1 MTQRRTSV
9 VDFGLGFL
17 PGTAKAA
24 SRGPEAAAAVPL
36 RLVIVTMDTH
46 LASSVARARVVLARE
61 WPGLQLALHAAS
73 EFAGDPQATQR
84 CRDDIAQADIVI
96 AGMLFMEDHFLP
108 ILPDLQA
115 RRDRCDAM
123 ICIASASEVVKLTR
137 AGAFDMSKP
146 ASGPMAL
153 LKKLRGKT
161 SSQGKPATGGAAQM
175 KMLRRL
181 PQMLRFIPGTAQDV
195 RAYFLTMQ
203 YWLGG
208 SDENVLN
215 MVRFVIDRYA
225 DGPRRALRGSVK
237 VPLPVDY
244 PEVGVYH
251 PRMPGRLSE
260 DAAALPL
267 PARVAAGGPKPQAPA
282 SFPGQ
287 GAGPAPR
294 GTVGLLLL
302 RSYLLGGNA
311 RHYDG
316 VITALEARGLKVVPA
331 FAAGLDS
338 RPAIER
344 FFIRDGRV
352 TVDAVVSLTGFSL
365 VGGPAY
371 NDAKAAEDILAQLD
385 VPYLAAHPVEFQTLD
400 QWGSSERGLLPVE
413 STIMVAIPEL
423 DGATSPT
430 VFGGRPG
437 GAGVTCTGCDHRCT
451 FNGQDST
458 QETPGTSRNV
468 QQDMATCP
476 ERAQMLAAR
485 VDRLVALRRSQ
496 RAERKVA
503 LVVFNFPPNA
513 GNIGSAAYLSVFESM
528 FHTLAAMKDQ
538 GYTVDLPDSVDALR
552 EAVLQGNAAQHG
564 ADANVHTVIPVAD
577 HVRRERWLKEIEG
590 QWGPAPG
597 KQLSNGRGL
606 LVLGRQF
613 GNVLV
618 AVQPAF
624 GYEGDPMRLLF
635 EKGLAPTHAFSAF
648 YRYLREDFA
657 AHAVLHFGTHGALE
671 FMPGKQSGMS
681 GSCWPDRLIGD
692 LPNIY
697 LYASNNPSEGAIAKR
712 RTGATLVSYLTP
724 PVAQAGLY
732 RGLLDLK
739 ASLDRFR
746 GLAPGAGERT
756 ELAALLQ
763 SQAAELQLADAEPLW
778 DVTPAGD
785 VDGRVVRLAEQMLE
799 LEYTLIP
806 HGLHVTGRAPSAA
819 ERVDMLMAMAE
830 SLHGVPG
837 ATPARKAV
845 ELLVAGCT
853 PEQALAACGDR
864 PGEQALATLQE
875 LASAD
880 RHLAQD
886 TEVDGLLRALDG
898 RYTRPAPGGDILR
911 TPAVLPTGR
920 NLHGFDPFR
929 IPSAFA
935 VQDGAQQAQRL
946 IDRYVA
952 DGHTLPE
959 SIALVLWG
967 SDNLKNEGAPIGQAL
982 ALMGTLPRFDS
993 YGRVAGATLIPL
1005 AQLGRPRIDVVVTL
1019 SGIFRD
1025 LMPLQIRVLAEAAW
1039 LCACADEPLEQNF
1052 VRKHALA
1059 YQQEHGCTLEVAS
1072 LRVYGN
1078 AEGAYGSNVNN
1089 LIESGNWSDEDELA
1103 ETYSR
1108 RKGFAYGRSGRPVQH
1123 GALLQSVLADVQ
1135 LTYQN
1140 LDSVELGVTTVD
1152 NYFDT
1157 LGGITQAVKRA
1168 RNGGQGGKPPPVYIG
1183 DQTRGE
1189 GTVRS
1194 LREQVALE
1202 TRTRMLNPKW
1212 YEGMLEHGYE
1222 GVRQIEVHITNTMGW
1237 SATTGQVQ
1245 PWVYQQLTETF
1256 MLDAAMR
1263 ERLASLNPTAS
1274 ARVANRLIEAC
1285 ERQYWQPDERTLEA
1299 LRQAGE
1305 ELEDRLEGVTPAP
1318 ATRATERAAA

>member
-9 VDFGLGFL
+9 ADLGLGFL
-17 PGTAKAA
+17 PGSAQSAAATA
-24 SRGPEAAAAVPL
+24 RAAAAVPM

-46 LASSVARARVVLARE
+46 LASPLARARAALASDY
-61 WPGLQLALHAAS
+61 PGLVVTMHAAS
-73 EFAGDPQATQR
+73 EFAGEPEATAR
-84 CRDDIAQADIVI
+84 CRDDIARADIVI
-96 AGMLFMEDHFLP
+96 AGMLFLEDHFLP
-108 ILPDLQA
+108 VLDALQA
-115 RRDRCDAM
+115 RREHCDAM
-123 ICIASASEVVKLTR
+123 LCIASASEVVKLTR
-137 AGAFDMSKP
+137 AGSFDMSRP

-153 LKKLRGKT
+153 LKRLRGKAKDE
-161 SSQGKPATGGAAQM
+161 QGKPATGGAAQM

-195 RAYFLTMQ
+195 RAWFLTMQ

-215 MVRFVIDRYA
+215 MVRFLVDRYA
-225 DGPRRALRGSVK
+225 EGPRRVLRGRVK
-237 VPLPVDY
+237 VAAPVDH

-251 PRMPGRLSE
+251 PRLPGRLGE
-260 DAAALPL
+260 DAAALPP
-267 PARVAAGGPKPQAPA
+267 PARTPLP
-282 SFPGQ
+282 
-287 GAGPAPR
+287 GAG

-302 RSYLLGGNA
+302 RSYLLAGNA

-316 VITALEARGLKVVPA
+316 VIAALEARGLRVLPV
-331 FAAGLDS
+331 FAAGLDA

-344 FFIRDGRV
+344 YFLRQGRAV
-352 TVDAVVSLTGFSL
+352 VDAVVSLTGFSL

-371 NDAKAAEDILAQLD
+371 NDAQAAEEVLAQLD
-385 VPYLAAHPVEFQTLD
+385 VPYVAAHPVEFQTLE
-400 QWGSSERGLLPVE
+400 QWGGSERGLMPVE

-423 DGATSPT
+423 DGATGPT

-437 GAGVTCTGCDHRCT
+437 APGVACKGCHHGCT
-451 FNGQDST
+451 FDA
-458 QETPGTSRNV
+458 EPGAAGPSATAR
-468 QQDMATCP
+468 QDMSSCP

-485 VDRLVALRRSQ
+485 VDKLIALRRGD
-496 RAERKVA
+496 RAQRKVA

-513 GNIGSAAYLSVFESM
+513 GNIGSAAYLSVFESA
-528 FHTLAAMKDQ
+528 FHTLVAMRDQ
-538 GYTVDLPDSVDALR
+538 GYTVEVPASVDALR
-552 EAVLQGNAAQHG
+552 ESLLHGNAAQHG
-564 ADANVHTVIPVAD
+564 ADANVHALIPAAE
-577 HVRRERWLKEIEG
+577 HVRRERWLKEIES

-597 KQLSNGRGL
+597 RQLSNGRAIF
-606 LVLGRQF
+606 VLGRQF

-618 AVQPAF
+618 AVQPGF

-648 YRYLREDFA
+648 YRYLREDFG

-681 GSCWPDRLIGD
+681 GACWPDRLIGD
-692 LPNIY
+692 LPNVY
-697 LYASNNPSEGAIAKR
+697 LYAGNNPSEGAIAKR
-712 RTGATLVSYLTP
+712 RANATLVSYLTP

-732 RGLLDLK
+732 RGLVDLK
-739 ASLDRFR
+739 STLDRLR
-746 GLAPGAGERT
+746 GLVPGAAERAELAGLLQAQAAQL
-756 ELAALLQ
+756 ELAA
-763 SQAAELQLADAEPLW
+763 AEPAW
-778 DVTPAGD
+778 DASSPEFDAQVA
-785 VDGRVVRLAEQMLE
+785 RLAAAVLE

-806 HGLHVTGRAPSAA
+806 HGLHVTGRAPSEA
-819 ERVDMLMAMAE
+819 ERVDMLLAMAE
-830 SLHGVPG
+830 AAHGL
-837 ATPARKAV
+837 APARAAV
-845 ELLVAGCT
+845 EALVAGAS
-853 PEQALAACGDR
+853 PERALARAGTSGDAQALASLR
-864 PGEQALATLQE
+864 E
-875 LASAD
+875 LAASD
-880 RHLAQD
+880 RHLAHD
-886 TEVDGLLRALDG
+886 TEVAGLLRALDG
-898 RYTRPAPGGDILR
+898 RYVRPAPGGDILR

-929 IPSAFA
+929 IPSAYA
-935 VQDGAQQAQRL
+935 VQDGAKQAQRL
-946 IDRYVA
+946 LDRHRA
-952 DGHTLPE
+952 DGHPLPE
-959 SIALVLWG
+959 SVALVLWG

-982 ALMGTLPRFDS
+982 ALMGTTPRFDS

-1005 AQLGRPRIDVVVTL
+1005 EQLGRPRIDVVVTL

-1039 LCACADEPLEQNF
+1039 LCASADEPPHSNY

-1059 YQQEHGCTLEVAS
+1059 YQQEHGCTLEVAA

-1078 AEGAYGSNVNN
+1078 AEGAYGANVNN
-1089 LIESGNWSDEDELA
+1089 LIESGRWDDEGELA
-1103 ETYSR
+1103 ETFSR
-1108 RKGFAYGRSGRPVQH
+1108 RKGHAYGRSGRPVQQT
-1123 GALLQSVLADVQ
+1123 ALLKSVLADVE

-1168 RNGGQGGKPPPVYIG
+1168 RGGAGGQGGTPPPVYIG

-1256 MLDAAMR
+1256 MLDAQMR
-1263 ERLASLNPTAS
+1263 ERLARLNPTAS

-1285 ERQYWQPDERTLEA
+1285 ERQYWQPDEATLQA
-1299 LRQAGE
+1299 LRQAGD
-1305 ELEDRLEGVTPAP
+1305 ELEDRLEGVT
-1318 ATRATERAAA
+1318 ERSAA